1 MQITKKRNKLAL
13 RVTLSLLIGTSLY
26 LGSPATTFAVPGANE
41 LPTGG
46 SVIVG
51 SATIA
56 NPSTGL
62 MNIEQSTT
70 TPYALIN
77 WEKFNIGSN
86 ATVNITQHKSSD
98 ILVNNVVQNNLSEI
112 YGNLNA
118 TGNVVLINPN
128 GVLFSGAKV
137 NVGGFVASTAKL
149 ADETATSFPGFATD
163 GTSQGNIDVT
173 NSTINA
179 GIGAV
184 IANTSALRLPS
195 DYAIGLG
202 VFNDEI
208 RLVANGNVNINAG
221 TTLQAVDQTTVT
233 TKNTLGVE
241 EYSVADSTSTSRSRV
256 LLRADANTDDYG
268 TVTMNGKP
276 VINTN
281 SLAIYYNP
289 EIKEIATTQ
298 DGVQYSKKDYTKEQ
312 DFSSQYTSNATTG
325 KLVSAA
331 TDNTYAKATQTDLS
345 AVPVKADAYM
355 LVNNVAQLQDISDSE
370 TGNLSGKYA
379 LGKDINAKGD
389 TAAYYDKVN
398 GILYRSDKDGK
409 IAAISTNDGGTF
421 TDATTKVIGDKTI
434 KNASGTVSDGTY
446 NYNGSATSDS
456 TYTLAADAAI
466 TSSSYN
472 RDSSGNLI
480 TRNSDGTTVIG
491 NTVNTAGNAYIIS
504 GNNVTVNGNIYS
516 ISGSTVTTV
525 QGGVTYIINGST
537 VTGVDVSNNTVTIPS
552 ATQTQLLS
560 LAGSVKDA
568 QSTYT
573 SVQTVN
579 MAMNTFA
586 TAANVAKPSLATALT
601 QFNALNTTAINQPA
615 KSIDSSKWN
624 DNKGFNPIGDTDA
637 DKAFKGS
644 FDGYDGDTVHG
655 ISNLTIKRADED
667 NVGLFGVTD
676 GASLRRVVLNNAVV
690 EGKSNVGAL
699 VGHMKSSTVSSS
711 ATYGGSVTSTTAGSA
726 NIGGLVGLAD
736 ASSINSAYNSA
747 TVTGKNDDGSVNISN
762 VGGIAGQAAN
772 STVSGVI
779 NAGNIYGEKSTGG
792 LVGNINNSTIP
803 ADSSKTVANSYNK
816 GQVSGIDNTGGIA
829 GEATNASFDTVY
841 NTNEASTLSGNLA
854 ALNTNSATIKAYYA
868 ESQNQSKFGK
878 VTGTGQNTGGIIGLA
893 NNTTIDNTYNA
904 GNVTGTTNTGGLVGQ
919 ITGASSKITNA
930 YNADNN
936 TVIRETFTGGLPDA
950 VKAITNGSNVTEE
963 DVRYYSFY
971 TVDSSGKPTY
981 YYFIPTLENDTVG
994 KSKTQGAKGY
1004 YVLADGSIVNPDN
1017 ANNTDY
1023 YAPNENRYYM
1033 NRMGYLDANVTGTAN
1048 TGGLV
1053 GNLSDGTIDTTYN
1066 AGTVAGSAGTSG
1078 GLVGTMS
1085 GGTLK
1090 NSFYVTGTDA
1100 STGKAFSN
1108 QIKAVGSKT
1117 SGEVAANIKSE
1128 GQDIKL
1134 MRQGTNVKS
1143 LGDNATNNTN
1153 WIGIIQD
1160 TTQGGLYV
1168 YTTTPT
1174 EVDATVDEGT
1184 VRYFTPDEGLFTV
1197 AANGNHVAIL
1207 QPVEGTTDKFKS
1219 LENGKTYTLTTDG
1232 SGTSTFKAAEETDI
1246 TIYKRMVSSNQG
1258 DNWLIYENS
1267 SLPLLQ
1273 AYLNNTGLDRVF
1285 EYDSTTHNLVTQD
1298 VDHLYGRADFN
1309 DGAGKNVWTDGYTES
1324 GEHPGSSQYRYDR
1337 SSIWSPQHAYQIDPK
1352 AQIVIL
1358 PKNMTVTVTG
1368 NKTYGNHALTGY
1380 YVQVGSNYYKVTD
1393 TNDLISYPDGY
1404 YYESVALANGETITS
1419 KATAEG
1425 KYLVTINGFVDGE
1438 GILTT
1443 GQTKDVV
1450 SGLVTMMKN
1459 STKGND
1465 FFYEDISN
1473 GKKDTLQTD
1482 AGSYSFTQDLKIDK
1496 DTTLNSLGGLTADN
1510 RNYNITYTGQ
1520 ENVDKANLYYTV
1532 DGVRDYG
1539 KDNSDSNGE
1548 YKFTLAGIDG
1558 AIGNDGSYTSTEGYL
1573 KAWDQDKLVGM
1584 TANDITAFLNKSG
1597 LTYSIEGNADGSS
1610 VITIDNK
1617 AHVIVDS
1624 TGKVTSYDV
1633 TSFSPNPAFNSAAL
1647 SKNYNL
1653 VWKAENAN
1661 TTLKTNTAQNTFG
1674 TMAAAIDKSTMTLK
1688 PIDLNVTVIGERNYG
1703 DIMSTSDS
1711 IVYGSTAADS
1721 KWAVNANGYAD
1732 NSRDNS
1738 RDNSSTVL
1746 NKTVLQTLLNLV
1758 ERLPENTLN
1767 KIDATT
1773 FVKRDGAGNVTVY
1786 DLKAGTEYTGSLI
1799 DVATLFTKTDGTDNR
1814 TVVFNPSTT
1823 NNQILNSAYKYD
1835 YLVKNGNHSLKIK
1848 PIDLTI
1854 LTNGSKIYGQNND
1867 SIAYGYTY
1875 NGLKNFDVDD
1885 YDTYLKNN
1893 ATYTSSPAS
1902 RITATTDAGSYG
1914 TKNGDG
1920 QKAINTTIQ
1929 NTGTT
1934 DYNNIANNYNVK
1946 FADTL
1951 TIKKRALALNTEGSK
1966 VYGNFN
1972 PTTGFAYTSNI
1983 GTADNTTGLMSWDN
1997 TSLQNG
2003 SSTTVGG
2010 GITQQTGVGEYGT
2023 QATNSKVLN
2032 TSVTANIAKNYD
2044 ITYTDKFTIN
2054 KRQLTVNTEGSKT
2067 YGTINPSTGFTYTTD
2082 ASTANSGLMSWDSGI
2097 FSGAS
2102 TDVDSS
2108 ITNESNAGVYG
2119 TKGSQSPNTSVLH
2132 TTLNQ
2137 AAITNNYDIKYA
2149 DKFTIDKAAL
2159 KILTEGN
2166 RIYGQGNDK
2175 INYSYSNSGLT
2186 DFDKLAYDAYLENTG
2201 TFSKSTASGITDQT
2215 NAGKYG
2221 TKDANATQAL
2231 ITDFANKSGAEYSDL
2246 STNYNIAFDDTLTI
2260 NKRQLTVNT
2269 DGSKTY
2275 GSANPTTGF
2284 TYTSNSCSATNTTGL
2299 MNWDNALLQN
2309 STTVVEG
2316 LNERSDAGVYGTEG
2330 AQTPNSKVLNT
2341 TTVADLNKNYDI
2353 TLTDKF
2359 TINKKDLTYAY
2370 AGTREY
2376 GRDNAT
2382 GSYDDPTFSGL
2393 TNWDTVTSDDYALSN
2408 EADRATNVGNYS
2420 DRLKVDLTGDVFKN
2434 YNISG
2439 TTSLEVTKADFTY
2452 VADHTE
2458 YWQGQQIPKQTGRVF
2473 NSHGEDVSDFVGT
2486 VAWTTPATRYSSPDY
2501 YEIIGSGSADNSGNY
2516 GVFQYGET
2524 GAYNNFEPVFTD
2536 ERDNFSALKIKA
2548 NQTLN
2553 YAEIYGP
2560 WGHYRKPQLDIRYLT
2575 SKSTEGINRNWPDDA
2590 QEKGTF
2596 TFIGNSP
2603 KK

>member
-1 MQITKKRNKLAL
+1 MQIAKKRNKLAL

-26 LGSPATTFAVPGANE
+26 LGSVSTTFAVPGANE

-46 SVIVG
+46 SIVIAD
-51 SATIA
+51 SATIT
-56 NPSTGL
+56 NPSTGI
-62 MNIEQSTT
+62 MNILQGTNV
-70 TPYALIN
+70 PYALIN
-77 WEKFNIGSN
+77 WQTFNIGQN

-149 ADETATSFPGFATD
+149 ANETATSFPGFATN
-163 GTSQGNIDVT
+163 GTTQGNIDVT

-184 IANTSALRLPS
+184 IANTSALNLPS

-208 RLVANGNVNINAG
+208 RLIANGNVNINAG

-276 VINTN
+276 VINTS

-289 EIKEIATTQ
+289 EIKGIATTQ
-298 DGVQYSKKDYTKEQ
+298 DSVQYSKKDYTKEQ
-312 DFSSQYTSNATTG
+312 DFSNQYTSNATTG

-331 TDNTYAKATQTDLS
+331 ADNTYAKATQTGRS
-345 AVPVKADAYM
+345 ADPVKADAYM
-355 LVNNVAQLQDISDSE
+355 LVNNIAQLQDISDSE

-379 LGKDINAKGD
+379 LGKDINATAD
-389 TAAYYDKVN
+389 TAAYYDKTN
-398 GILYRSDKDGK
+398 NILYRSDKDGK

-421 TDATTKVIGDKTI
+421 TDATTKVIAGKTI
-434 KNASGTVSDGTY
+434 TNTGSTVSDGTY
-446 NYNGSATSDS
+446 NYNGSTTSDS
-456 TYTLAADAAI
+456 TYTLATDGSI
-466 TSSSYN
+466 TSSVYN
-472 RDSSGNLI
+472 RDATGNVI
-480 TRNSDGTTVIG
+480 IRNSDGTTISG
-491 NTVNTAGNAYIIS
+491 NTVNTAGN
-504 GNNVTVNGNIYS
+504 TYS
-516 ISGSTVTTV
+516 ISGNSVTTNGEMYNITASTVTTV
-525 QGGVTYIINGST
+525 QGGITYTITGST
-537 VTGVDVSNNTVTIPS
+537 VTGVDASNNPVTIPS
-552 ATQTQLLS
+552 DTQTQLLG
-560 LAGSVKDA
+560 LASSVKDA

-573 SVQTVN
+573 SAQTVN
-579 MAMNTFA
+579 TAMNTFA
-586 TAANVAKPSLATALT
+586 TGANAAKPALATALT

-981 YYFIPTLENDTVG
+981 YYFVPTLENGTVG
-994 KSKTQGAKGY
+994 KSDTQGAKGY

-1017 ANNTDY
+1017 ASNNTY
-1023 YAPNENRYYM
+1023 YVANENRYYM
-1033 NRMGYLDANVTGTAN
+1033 NRMGYLDANVKGTTS

-1053 GNLSDGTIDTTYN
+1053 GNMSDGTIDTTYN
-1066 AGTVAGSAGTSG
+1066 AGTVAGTTASSG

-1174 EVDATVDEGT
+1174 DVDATINGST
-1184 VRYFTPDEGLFTV
+1184 VRYFTPEEGLFTL

-1232 SGTSTFKAAEETDI
+1232 SGTNTFKADGEADI

-1285 EYDSTTHNLVTQD
+1285 EYDGTTHNLVTQD

-1358 PKNMTVTVTG
+1358 PKDMTVKVTG
-1368 NKTYGNHALTGY
+1368 NKTYGNYALTGY
-1380 YVQVGSNYYKVTD
+1380 YVAVGSNYYKVID
-1393 TNDLISYPDGY
+1393 TNDLVTYPDGY
-1404 YYESVALANGETITS
+1404 YYEKVILTNGETIAA
-1419 KATAEG
+1419 KANAEG
-1425 KYLVTINGFVDGE
+1425 KYLVTINGFMQGE
-1438 GILTT
+1438 GILTD
-1443 GQTKDVV
+1443 GQTKDVM

-1459 STKGND
+1459 STEGNN
-1465 FFYEDISN
+1465 FVYEDISN
-1473 GKKDTLQTD
+1473 GTKDTLQLD
-1482 AGSYSFTQDLKIDK
+1482 AGNYNFSSG
-1496 DTTLNSLGGLTADN
+1496 SLGGLEADH
-1510 RNYNITYTGQ
+1510 RNYNISYAGQ
-1520 ENVDKANLYYTV
+1520 ETIGKANLYYTV

-1539 KDNSDSNGE
+1539 KTNLDRNGE
-1548 YKFTLAGIDG
+1548 YKFTLVGIDDAVGTNG
-1558 AIGNDGSYTSTEGYL
+1558 AYTSTEGYL

-1584 TANDITAFLNKSG
+1584 TANDVTAFLNKNG
-1597 LTYSIEGNADGSS
+1597 LTYSIQGKADGGS

-1617 AHVIVDS
+1617 THVIVDS

-1633 TSFSPNPAFNSAAL
+1633 TSFGPNPAFNSAAL

-1674 TMAAAIDKSTMTLK
+1674 TTAAAVDKSTMTLK
-1688 PIDLNVTVIGERNYG
+1688 PVDLNVTINGERKYG
-1703 DIMSTSDS
+1703 DNMSASDS
-1711 IVYGSTAADS
+1711 IVYGSTAADG
-1721 KWAVNANGYAD
+1721 KWAVNADGMAANG
-1732 NSRDNS
+1732 RDNVG
-1738 RDNSSTVL
+1738 NTATNNTVV
-1746 NKTVLQTLLNLV
+1746 NKTSLQAILDLV
-1758 ERLPENTLN
+1758 EGLPENTLN

-1773 FVKRDGAGNVTVY
+1773 FVKRDAAGNVTVY
-1786 DLKAGTEYTGSLI
+1786 DLKTGTEYTGSI
-1799 DVATLFTKTDGTDNR
+1799 INIATLFTKTEGTDNR
-1814 TVVFNPSTT
+1814 TVVFDPSAT

-1867 SIAYGYTY
+1867 DIAYGYTY
-1875 NGLKNFDVDD
+1875 NGLKDFDTDD
-1885 YDTYLKNN
+1885 HDTYLKNN
-1893 ATYTSSPAS
+1893 TTYTSSPDS
-1902 RITATTDAGSYG
+1902 RITSTSDAGVYG
-1914 TKNGDG
+1914 TQNGDG

-1929 NTGTT
+1929 NTGSTE
-1934 DYNNIANNYNVK
+1934 YNNIANNYNIK

-1951 TIKKRALALNTEGSK
+1951 TINKRALELNTEGSK
-1966 VYGNFN
+1966 VYGNIN
-1972 PTTGFAYTSNI
+1972 PTTGFTYTTNT
-1983 GTADNTTGLMSWDN
+1983 GTADNTTGLMNWDN
-1997 TSLQNG
+1997 ASLQNG

-2010 GITQQTGVGEYGT
+2010 GTSQQTGAGEYGT
-2023 QATNSKVLN
+2023 QATNGSKVLN
-2032 TSVTANIAKNYD
+2032 TSVAANIANNYD

-2054 KRQLTVNTEGSKT
+2054 KRQLTVNTEGTKT
-2067 YGTINPSTGFTYTTD
+2067 YGTVNPTTGFTYTTD
-2082 ASTANSGLMSWDSGI
+2082 AGTANSGLMSWDSNI

-2102 TDVDSS
+2102 STVDGS
-2108 ITNESNAGVYG
+2108 ITNESNAGIYG
-2119 TKGSQSPNTSVLH
+2119 TKGTQSPNTEVLH

-2137 AAITNNYDIKYA
+2137 DAITNNYDIAYA
-2149 DKFTIDKAAL
+2149 DKFTINKASL
-2159 KILTEGN
+2159 QIITEGN

-2186 DFDKLAYDAYLENTG
+2186 DFDKLAYDTYLANTN
-2201 TFSKSTASGITDQT
+2201 TFSKDTTAGITNQSD
-2215 NAGKYG
+2215 AGKYG
-2221 TKDANATQAL
+2221 TKDANGTQAL
-2231 ITDFANKSGAEYSDL
+2231 NTDFANKAGTEYSDL
-2246 STNYNIAFDDTLTI
+2246 STNYNITFDDTLTI

-2269 DGSKTY
+2269 EGSKTY

-2284 TYTSNSCSATNTTGL
+2284 TYTSNTGTADNTTGL
-2299 MNWDNALLQN
+2299 MTWDNTLLQN

-2316 LNERSDAGVYGTEG
+2316 LDERSNAGVYGTEG
-2330 AQTPNSKVLNT
+2330 SQIPNNKVLNT
-2341 TTVADLNKNYDI
+2341 TTVANLNKNYDI
-2353 TLTDKF
+2353 THTDKF

-2370 AGTREY
+2370 TGTREY

-2382 GSYDDPTFSGL
+2382 GSYNNPIFNGL
-2393 TNWDTVTSDDYALSN
+2393 TAWDSATSADYTLSN
-2408 EADRATNVGNYS
+2408 EAERTTNVGTHS
-2420 DRLKVDLTGDVFKN
+2420 DKLKVELTGDVFKN

-2439 TTSLEVTKADFTY
+2439 TTALEITKADFTY

-2458 YWQGQQIPKQTGRVF
+2458 YWQGQQIPQQTGRVY
-2473 NSHGEDVSDFVGT
+2473 NSHGEDVSDLVGT
-2486 VAWTTPATRYSSPDY
+2486 VAWTTPATRYSSPGY

-2516 GVFQYGET
+2516 NVFQYGNT
-2524 GAYNNFEPVFTD
+2524 GAYSDFEPAFTD
-2536 ERDNFSALKIKA
+2536 ARDNFTALKIKA

-2553 YAEIYGP
+2553 YGEIYGP
-2560 WGHYRKPQLDIRYLT
+2560 WGNYRKPQLDIRYLT
-2575 SKSTEGINRNWPDDA
+2575 SKSTEGINRDWSDSA
-2590 QEKGTF
+2590 QDKGTF
-2596 TFIGNSP
+2596 TFISNSQ

>member
-1 MQITKKRNKLAL
+1 MQIAKKRSKLAL

-26 LGSPATTFAVPGANE
+26 LGSVSTTFAVPGINE
-41 LPTGG
+41 IPTGG
-46 SVIVG
+46 TVAVG
-51 SATIA
+51 KADIT

-62 MNIEQSTT
+62 MNINQWAT

-77 WEKFNIGSN
+77 WGKFNIGSN
-86 ATVNITQHKSSD
+86 STVNITQHQSSD
-98 ILVNNVVQNNLSEI
+98 VLVNNVIGNNLSEI
-112 YGNLNA
+112 YGKLNA

-173 NSTINA
+173 NSTIKA

-184 IANTSALRLPS
+184 IANTSSLSLPS

-208 RLVANGNVNINAG
+208 RLIANGNVNINAG
-221 TTLQAVDQTTVT
+221 STLQAVDQTTVT
-233 TKNTLGVE
+233 TENTLGVE

-256 LLRADANTDDYG
+256 LLRADANADDYG
-268 TVTMNGKP
+268 TVTMNGNP
-276 VINTN
+276 VINT
-281 SLAIYYNP
+281 STLAVYYNP

-312 DFSSQYTSNATTG
+312 NFSGQYTSNATTG
-325 KLVSAA
+325 KLISADA
-331 TDNTYAKATQTDLS
+331 AQPYAQATQKDRS
-345 AVPVKADAYM
+345 VGSVNADSYM
-355 LVNNVAQLQDISDSE
+355 LVNNIAQLQDISDAT
-370 TGNLSGKYA
+370 TGNLNGKYA
-379 LGKDINAKGD
+379 LGKDINATGD
-389 TAAYYDKVN
+389 TAAFYDRTN
-398 GILYRSDKDGK
+398 GILYSPDKNGN
-409 IAAISTNDGGTF
+409 IVAASTSDGGTF
-421 TDATTKVIGDKTI
+421 TNATTKVIAGKTI
-434 KNASGTVSDGTY
+434 THTSGKVSDGTY
-446 NYNGSATSDS
+446 SYDGSATSGS
-456 TYTLAADAAI
+456 TYTLAADGSIA
-466 TSSSYN
+466 SSVYN
-472 RDSSGNLI
+472 RDASGNII
-480 TRNSDGTTVIG
+480 TRNSDGTTING
-491 NTVNTAGNAYIIS
+491 NTVNTAGNTYIIS
-504 GNNVTVNGNIYS
+504 NNNITTSGNMYT

-525 QGGVTYIINGST
+525 QGGITYTITGST
-537 VTGVDVSNNTVTIPS
+537 VTGVDVSSNPVTLPS
-552 ATQTQLLS
+552 DTQTQLLS
-560 LAGSVKDA
+560 LASSVKDA

-573 SVQTVN
+573 SAQTVN
-579 MAMNTFA
+579 TAMNTFA
-586 TAANVAKPSLATALT
+586 AGANAAKPALATALT
-601 QFNALNTTAINQPA
+601 QFNALYTSAINQPA
-615 KSIDSSKWN
+615 PKIDSSKWN
-624 DNKGFNPIGDTDA
+624 ANKGFNPIGDTDTN
-637 DKAFKGS
+637 KSFKGS

-676 GASLRRVVLNNAVV
+676 GASIRRIVLNNAAI
-690 EGKSNVGAL
+690 EGKSNVGTL
-699 VGHMKSSTVSSS
+699 VGQMTGTKVSSS
-711 ATYGGSVTSTTAGSA
+711 ATYGGTVTSTTAGST
-726 NIGGLVGLAD
+726 NIGGLVGLAEGS
-736 ASSINSAYNSA
+736 SSISASYNSA
-747 TVTGKNDDGSVNISN
+747 TVTGKNDDGSINISN
-762 VGGIAGQAAN
+762 VGGIAGQLAN
-772 STVSGVI
+772 SNVSGVI
-779 NAGNIYGEKSTGG
+779 NTGTIYGEKSTGG
-792 LVGNINNSTIP
+792 LVGNVKNDNMPTTT
-803 ADSSKTVANSYNK
+803 KTLANSYNK

-829 GEATNASFDTVY
+829 GEATNASLDTVY

-854 ALNTNSATIKAYYA
+854 ALNTDRTAIKAYFA
-868 ESQNQSKFGK
+868 DSQNKSKYGK
-878 VTGTGQNTGGIIGLA
+878 VTGSGENTGGIIGLA
-893 NNTTIDNTYNA
+893 NNTTIGKAYNA

-919 ITGASSKITNA
+919 MTGVSSNITNA

-936 TVIRETFTGGLPDA
+936 TVIREKFTGGLPDA
-950 VKAITNGSNVTEE
+950 VKNITSSSNVTEE

-971 TVDSSGKPTY
+971 TLDGSGNPTY

-994 KSKTQGAKGY
+994 TSKTQGAKGY
-1004 YVLADGSIVNPDN
+1004 YVLADGTRVNPDN
-1017 ANNTDY
+1017 STDNAY
-1023 YAPNENRYYM
+1023 YSLNKDRYYM

-1053 GNLSDGTIDTTYN
+1053 GNMTDGTIDTTYN
-1066 AGTVAGSAGTSG
+1066 AGTVAGSSGTSG

-1090 NSFYVTGTDA
+1090 NSFYVTGTDT
-1100 STGKAFSN
+1100 STGKKFSN
-1108 QIKAVGSKT
+1108 QVAAVGSNT
-1117 SGEVAANIKSE
+1117 GGTINANTASD

-1134 MRQGTNVKS
+1134 MRQGTNVKQ

-1174 EVDATVDEGT
+1174 EVDAAVNEGT
-1184 VRYFTPDEGLFTV
+1184 VRYFTQDEGLFTL

-1207 QPVEGTTDKFKS
+1207 QPVKDTTDQFKS
-1219 LENGKTYTLTTDG
+1219 LENGKTYTLTTDEN
-1232 SGTSTFKAAEETDI
+1232 GTNTFKAAGETDI
-1246 TIYKRMVSSNQG
+1246 IIYKRMVSSNQG

-1273 AYLNNTGLDRVF
+1273 AYLANTGLDRVF
-1285 EYDSTTHNLVTQD
+1285 EYDGTTHNLVTQD

-1324 GEHPGSSQYRYDR
+1324 GEHKGSSQYRYDR

-1380 YVQVGSNYYKVTD
+1380 YVQVGSNYYKVID
-1393 TNDLISYPDGY
+1393 TNDLVTYPDGY
-1404 YYESVALANGETITS
+1404 YYEKVTLTNGETIAA
-1419 KATAEG
+1419 KANAEG
-1425 KYLVTINGFVDGE
+1425 KYLVTINGFMQGE
-1438 GILTT
+1438 GILTD
-1443 GQTKDVV
+1443 GQTKDVM

-1459 STKGND
+1459 STKGNS
-1465 FFYEDISN
+1465 FVYEDIAN

-1482 AGSYSFTQDLKIDK
+1482 AGNYGFTSG
-1496 DTTLNSLGGLTADN
+1496 SLGGLEADH
-1510 RNYNITYTGQ
+1510 RNYNISYAGQ
-1520 ENVDKANLYYTV
+1520 ETIGKANLYYTV

-1539 KDNSDSNGE
+1539 KTNLDSNGE
-1548 YKFTLAGIDG
+1548 YKFTLVGIDD
-1558 AIGNDGSYTSTEGYL
+1558 AVGNDGLYTSTEGYL

-1584 TANDITAFLNKSG
+1584 TANDITSFLNKNG
-1597 LTYSIEGNADGSS
+1597 LTYSIQGKADGGS

-1617 AHVIVDS
+1617 AHVILDS

-1633 TSFSPNPAFNSAAL
+1633 TSFSPNPAFISAAL

-1674 TMAAAIDKSTMTLK
+1674 TTAAAIDKSTMTLK
-1688 PIDLNVTVIGERNYG
+1688 PIDLNVTINGERSYG
-1703 DIMSTSDS
+1703 DNMSTSDS
-1711 IVYGSTAADS
+1711 IVYGSTASDG
-1721 KWAVNANGYAD
+1721 KWAVNANGYAS
-1732 NSRDNS
+1732 NGRDNS
-1738 RDNSSTVL
+1738 NTVL

-1758 ERLPENTLN
+1758 EGLPENMLN

-1773 FVKRDGAGNVTVY
+1773 FVKRDGSGNVTVY
-1786 DLKAGTEYTGSLI
+1786 DLKTGTEYTGSI
-1799 DVATLFTKTDGTDNR
+1799 INIATLFTKTEGTDNR
-1814 TVVFNPSTT
+1814 TVVFDPSAT

-1867 SIAYGYTY
+1867 DIAYGYTY
-1875 NGLKNFDVDD
+1875 NGLKDFDTDD
-1885 YDTYLKNN
+1885 HDTYLKNN
-1893 ATYTSSPAS
+1893 TTYTSSPDS
-1902 RITATTDAGSYG
+1902 RITSTSDAGVYG
-1914 TKNGDG
+1914 TQNGDG

-1929 NTGTT
+1929 NTGSTE
-1934 DYNNIANNYNVK
+1934 YNNIANNYNIK

-1951 TIKKRALALNTEGSK
+1951 TINKRALELNTEGSK
-1966 VYGNFN
+1966 VYGNIN
-1972 PTTGFAYTSNI
+1972 PTTGFTYTTNT
-1983 GTADNTTGLMSWDN
+1983 GTADNTTGLMNWDN
-1997 TSLQNG
+1997 ASLQNG

-2010 GITQQTGVGEYGT
+2010 GTSQQTGAGEYGT
-2023 QATNSKVLN
+2023 QATNGSKVLN
-2032 TSVTANIAKNYD
+2032 TSVAANIANNYD

-2067 YGTINPSTGFTYTTD
+2067 YGSVNPTTGFTYTTD
-2082 ASTANSGLMSWDSGI
+2082 TGTANSGLMSWDSNI

-2102 TDVDSS
+2102 STVDSS

-2119 TKGSQSPNTSVLH
+2119 TKGTQSPNTEVLH

-2137 AAITNNYDIKYA
+2137 NAITNNYDITYA
-2149 DKFTIDKAAL
+2149 DKFTINKASL
-2159 KILTEGN
+2159 QIITEGN

-2175 INYSYSNSGLT
+2175 INYSYSNKGLT
-2186 DFDKLAYDAYLENTG
+2186 DFDKLAYDTYLANTD
-2201 TFSKSTASGITDQT
+2201 TFSKDTTTGITTQSD
-2215 NAGKYG
+2215 AGKYG
-2221 TKDANATQAL
+2221 TKDANGTQAL
-2231 ITDFANKSGAEYSDL
+2231 NTDFANKAGTEYSDL
-2246 STNYNIAFDDTLTI
+2246 STNYNITFDDTLTI

-2269 DGSKTY
+2269 EGSKTY

-2284 TYTSNSCSATNTTGL
+2284 TYTSNSGSATNTTGL
-2299 MNWDNALLQN
+2299 MNWDNTLLQN

-2341 TTVADLNKNYDI
+2341 TTVAGLNKNYDI

-2393 TNWDTVTSDDYALSN
+2393 TNWDTVTPDDYALSN
-2408 EADRATNVGNYS
+2408 EADRATNVGTYS
-2420 DRLKVDLTGDVFKN
+2420 DKLKVDLTGDVFKN

-2452 VADHTE
+2452 VADHTG

-2473 NSHGEDVSDFVGT
+2473 NSHGEDVSDLVGT
-2486 VAWTTPATRYSSPDY
+2486 VAWTTPATRYSSPGY

-2516 GVFQYGET
+2516 NVFQYGST
-2524 GAYNNFEPVFTD
+2524 GAYNDFEPTFTD
-2536 ERDNFSALKIKA
+2536 GRDNFTALKIKA

-2553 YAEIYGP
+2553 YGEIYGP
-2560 WGHYRKPQLDIRYLT
+2560 WGNYRKPQLDIRYLT
-2575 SKSTEGINRNWPDDA
+2575 SKSTEGINRDWTDGEQP
-2590 QEKGTF
+2590 KGTF
-2596 TFIGNSP
+2596 NFIGNSQ
-2603 KK
+2603 K

>member
-1 MQITKKRNKLAL
+1 MQIAKKRNKLAL

-26 LGSPATTFAVPGANE
+26 LGSVSTTFAVPGINE
-41 LPTGG
+41 LPTGET
-46 SVIVG
+46 VIVG
-51 SATIA
+51 NATIT

-62 MNIEQSTT
+62 MNINQGAT

-86 ATVNITQHKSSD
+86 STVNITQHQSSD
-98 ILVNNVVQNNLSEI
+98 VLVNNVVSNNLSEI
-112 YGNLNA
+112 YGKLNA

-149 ADETATSFPGFATD
+149 ADETATSFPGFAEN
-163 GTSQGNIDVT
+163 GIAQGNIDVT
-173 NSTINA
+173 NSTIKA

-184 IANTSALRLPS
+184 IANTSALSLPS

-208 RLVANGNVNINAG
+208 RLIANGNVNINAG

-233 TKNTLGVE
+233 TENTLGVE

-256 LLRADANTDDYG
+256 LLRSDANADDYG
-268 TVTMNGKP
+268 TVTMNGNP
-276 VINTN
+276 VINT
-281 SLAIYYNP
+281 STLAIYYNP

-312 DFSSQYTSNATTG
+312 NFSGQYTSNATTG
-325 KLVSAA
+325 KLISADA
-331 TDNTYAKATQTDLS
+331 GQTYAQATQKARS
-345 AVPVKADAYM
+345 VAAVNADAYM
-355 LVNNVAQLQDISDSE
+355 LVNNIAQLQDISDAN
-370 TGNLSGKYA
+370 TGNLNGKYA
-379 LGKDINAKGD
+379 LGKDINATGD
-389 TAAYYDKVN
+389 TAAFYDQTN
-398 GILYRSDKDGK
+398 GILYRSDKNGN
-409 IAAISTNDGGTF
+409 IVAVSTSDGGTF
-421 TDATTKVIGDKTI
+421 TDATTKVIAGKTI
-434 KNASGTVSDGTY
+434 TNTGSTVSDGTY
-446 NYNGSATSDS
+446 NYNGSTTSDS
-456 TYTLAADAAI
+456 TYTLATDGSI
-466 TSSSYN
+466 TSSVYN
-472 RDSSGNLI
+472 RDATGNVI
-480 TRNSDGTTVIG
+480 IRNSDGTTISG
-491 NTVNTAGNAYIIS
+491 NTVNTAGN
-504 GNNVTVNGNIYS
+504 TYS
-516 ISGSTVTTV
+516 ISGNSVTTNGEMYNITASTVTTV
-525 QGGVTYIINGST
+525 QGGITYTITGST
-537 VTGVDVSNNTVTIPS
+537 VTGVDASNNPVTIPS
-552 ATQTQLLS
+552 DTQTQLLG
-560 LAGSVKDA
+560 LASSVKDA
-568 QSTYT
+568 QSTYN
-573 SVQTVN
+573 SAQTVN
-579 MAMNTFA
+579 TAMNTFA
-586 TAANVAKPSLATALT
+586 TGANAAKPALATALT

-624 DNKGFNPIGDTDA
+624 DNKGFNPIGDA
-637 DKAFKGS
+637 DTGKAFKGS

-655 ISNLTIKRADED
+655 ISNLTIKRTDED

-676 GASLRRVVLNNAVV
+676 GSSLRRVILNNAVI
-690 EGKSNVGAL
+690 EGQSNVGAL
-699 VGHMKSSTVSSS
+699 VGQMKGTTVSSS

-726 NIGGLVGLAD
+726 NIGGLVGLATD
-736 ASSINSAYNSA
+736 ASNINSAYNSA
-747 TVTGKNDDGSVNISN
+747 AVTGKNDDGSVNISN
-762 VGGIAGQAAN
+762 VGGIVGHLDN
-772 STVSGVI
+772 SNVSSVI
-779 NAGNIYGEKSTGG
+779 NAGTIYGEKSTGG
-792 LVGNINNSTIP
+792 LVGNVNNDTMP
-803 ADSSKTVANSYNK
+803 TNTKTLANSYNK

-854 ALNTNSATIKAYYA
+854 ALNTGNAAIKAYYVG
-868 ESQNQSKFGK
+868 SQNQSKSGK
-878 VTGTGQNTGGIIGLA
+878 ITGTGQNTGGLVGLA
-893 NNTTIDNTYNA
+893 ENTTIDKAYNA

-919 ITGASSKITNA
+919 MTGASGKITNA

-936 TVIRETFTGGLPDA
+936 TVIRETFASGLPDA
-950 VKAITNGSNVTEE
+950 VKNITSSSNVTEE

-971 TVDSSGKPTY
+971 SVDSSGNPTY
-981 YYFIPTLENDTVG
+981 YYFIPTLENGTVG
-994 KSKTQGAKGY
+994 KSDTQGVKGY

-1017 ANNTDY
+1017 STNNTNYVPAED
-1023 YAPNENRYYM
+1023 RYYM
-1033 NRMGYLDANVTGTAN
+1033 NRMGYLDANVTGIEN

-1053 GNLSDGTIDTTYN
+1053 GNMTNGMIDTTYN
-1066 AGTVAGSAGTSG
+1066 AGTVTGTAASSG

-1100 STGKAFSN
+1100 STGKEFSG
-1108 QIKAVGSKT
+1108 QTKAVGNQI
-1117 SGEVAANIKSE
+1117 SGTVASNIKSE

-1174 EVDATVDEGT
+1174 DVDATINGST
-1184 VRYFTPDEGLFTV
+1184 VRYFTPEEGLFTL

-1232 SGTSTFKAAEETDI
+1232 SGTNTFKADGEADI

-1285 EYDSTTHNLVTQD
+1285 EYDGTTHNLVTQD

-1358 PKNMTVTVTG
+1358 PKDMTVKVTG
-1368 NKTYGNHALTGY
+1368 NKTYGNYALTGY
-1380 YVQVGSNYYKVTD
+1380 YVAVGSNYYKVID
-1393 TNDLISYPDGY
+1393 TNDLVTYPDGY
-1404 YYESVALANGETITS
+1404 YYEKVILTNGETIAA
-1419 KATAEG
+1419 KANAEG
-1425 KYLVTINGFVDGE
+1425 KYLVTINGFMQGE
-1438 GILTT
+1438 GILTD
-1443 GQTKDVV
+1443 GQTKDVM

-1459 STKGND
+1459 STEGNN
-1465 FFYEDISN
+1465 FVYEDISN
-1473 GKKDTLQTD
+1473 GTKDTLQLD
-1482 AGSYSFTQDLKIDK
+1482 AGNYNFSSG
-1496 DTTLNSLGGLTADN
+1496 SLGGLEADH
-1510 RNYNITYTGQ
+1510 RNYNISYAGQ
-1520 ENVDKANLYYTV
+1520 ETIGKANLYYTV

-1539 KDNSDSNGE
+1539 KTNLDRNGE
-1548 YKFTLAGIDG
+1548 YKFTLVGIDDAVGTNG
-1558 AIGNDGSYTSTEGYL
+1558 AYTSTEGYL

-1584 TANDITAFLNKSG
+1584 TANDVTAFLNKNG
-1597 LTYSIEGNADGSS
+1597 LTYSIQGKADGGS

-1617 AHVIVDS
+1617 THVIVDS

-1633 TSFSPNPAFNSAAL
+1633 TSFGPNPAFNSAAL

-1674 TMAAAIDKSTMTLK
+1674 TTAAAVDKSTMTLK
-1688 PIDLNVTVIGERNYG
+1688 PVDLNVTINGERNYG
-1703 DIMSTSDS
+1703 DNMSTSDS
-1711 IVYGSTAADS
+1711 IIYASTASDG
-1721 KWAVNANGYAD
+1721 KWAVNANGYA
-1732 NSRDNS
+1732 SNS
-1738 RDNSSTVL
+1738 RDNSSTVI
-1746 NKTVLQTLLNLV
+1746 NKTVLQSLLNLV
-1758 ERLPENTLN
+1758 EGLPENTLN

-1867 SIAYGYTY
+1867 SITYGYTY

-1885 YDTYLKNN
+1885 YDTYLKDNT
-1893 ATYTSSPAS
+1893 TYNSSAAS
-1902 RITATTDAGSYG
+1902 RITSTSNAGVYG
-1914 TKNGDG
+1914 TQNGDS
-1920 QKAINTTIQ
+1920 QKAINTSIQ
-1929 NTGTT
+1929 NAGSTN
-1934 DYNNIANNYNVK
+1934 YNNIANNYNIK
-1946 FADTL
+1946 FA
-1951 TIKKRALALNTEGSK
+1951 
-1966 VYGNFN
+1966 
-1972 PTTGFAYTSNI
+1972 
-1983 GTADNTTGLMSWDN
+1983 
-1997 TSLQNG
+1997 
-2003 SSTTVGG
+2003 
-2010 GITQQTGVGEYGT
+2010 
-2023 QATNSKVLN
+2023 
-2032 TSVTANIAKNYD
+2032 
-2044 ITYTDKFTIN
+2044 
-2054 KRQLTVNTEGSKT
+2054 
-2067 YGTINPSTGFTYTTD
+2067 
-2082 ASTANSGLMSWDSGI
+2082 
-2097 FSGAS
+2097 
-2102 TDVDSS
+2102 
-2108 ITNESNAGVYG
+2108 
-2119 TKGSQSPNTSVLH
+2119 
-2132 TTLNQ
+2132 
-2137 AAITNNYDIKYA
+2137 
-2149 DKFTIDKAAL
+2149 
-2159 KILTEGN
+2159 
-2166 RIYGQGNDK
+2166 
-2175 INYSYSNSGLT
+2175 
-2186 DFDKLAYDAYLENTG
+2186 
-2201 TFSKSTASGITDQT
+2201 
-2215 NAGKYG
+2215 
-2221 TKDANATQAL
+2221 
-2231 ITDFANKSGAEYSDL
+2231 
-2246 STNYNIAFDDTLTI
+2246 DTLTI

-2269 DGSKTY
+2269 EGSKTY

-2284 TYTSNSCSATNTTGL
+2284 TYTSNTGTADNTTGL
-2299 MNWDNALLQN
+2299 MTWDNTLLQN

-2316 LNERSDAGVYGTEG
+2316 LDERSNAGVYGTEG
-2330 AQTPNSKVLNT
+2330 SQIPNNKVLNT
-2341 TTVADLNKNYDI
+2341 TTVANLNKNYDI
-2353 TLTDKF
+2353 THTDKF

-2370 AGTREY
+2370 TGTREY

-2382 GSYDDPTFSGL
+2382 GSYNNPIFNGL
-2393 TNWDTVTSDDYALSN
+2393 TAWDSATSADYTLSN
-2408 EADRATNVGNYS
+2408 EAERTTNVGTHS
-2420 DRLKVDLTGDVFKN
+2420 DKLKVELTGDVFKN

-2439 TTSLEVTKADFTY
+2439 TTALEITKADFTY

-2458 YWQGQQIPKQTGRVF
+2458 YWQGQQIPAQTGRVF
-2473 NSHGEDVSDFVGT
+2473 NSHGEDVSDLVGS
-2486 VAWTTPATRYSSPDY
+2486 VAWMTPATRYSSPGY

-2516 GVFQYGET
+2516 NVFQYGST
-2524 GAYNNFEPVFTD
+2524 GAYSDFEPAFTD
-2536 ERDNFSALKIKA
+2536 DRDNSTALKIKA

-2553 YAEIYGP
+2553 YGEIYGS
-2560 WGHYRKPQLDIRYLT
+2560 WGNYRKPQLDIRYLT
-2575 SKSTEGINRNWPDDA
+2575 SKSTEGINRDWSDSA
-2590 QEKGTF
+2590 QDKGTF
-2596 TFIGNSP
+2596 TFISNSQ

>member
-1 MQITKKRNKLAL
+1 MQIAKKRNKLAL

-26 LGSPATTFAVPGANE
+26 LGSVSTTFAVPGINE

-46 SVIVG
+46 TVIVG
-51 SATIA
+51 NATIT

-62 MNIEQSTT
+62 MNINQGAT

-86 ATVNITQHKSSD
+86 STVNITQHQSSD
-98 ILVNNVVQNNLSEI
+98 VLVNNVVSNNLSEI
-112 YGNLNA
+112 YGKLNA

-149 ADETATSFPGFATD
+149 ADETATSFPGFAEN
-163 GTSQGNIDVT
+163 GIAQGNIDVT
-173 NSTINA
+173 NSTIKA
-179 GIGAV
+179 GIGAI
-184 IANTSALRLPS
+184 IANTSVLSLPS

-208 RLVANGNVNINAG
+208 RLIANGNVNINAG

-233 TKNTLGVE
+233 TENTLGVE

-256 LLRADANTDDYG
+256 LLRSDANADDYG
-268 TVTMNGKP
+268 TVTMNGNP
-276 VINTN
+276 VINT
-281 SLAIYYNP
+281 STLAIYYNP

-312 DFSSQYTSNATTG
+312 NFSGQYTSNVTTG
-325 KLVSAA
+325 KLISADA
-331 TDNTYAKATQTDLS
+331 GQTYAQATQTAR
-345 AVPVKADAYM
+345 AVAAVNADAYM
-355 LVNNVAQLQDISDSE
+355 LVNNIAQLQDISDAN
-370 TGNLSGKYA
+370 TGNLNGKYA
-379 LGKDINAKGD
+379 LGKDINATGD
-389 TAAYYDKVN
+389 TAAFYDQTN
-398 GILYRSDKDGK
+398 GILYRSDKNGN
-409 IAAISTNDGGTF
+409 IVAVSTSDGGTF
-421 TDATTKVIGDKTI
+421 TDATTKVIAGKTI
-434 KNASGTVSDGTY
+434 TNTGSTVSDGTY
-446 NYNGSATSDS
+446 NYNGSTTSDS
-456 TYTLAADAAI
+456 TYTLATDGSI
-466 TSSSYN
+466 TSSVYN
-472 RDSSGNLI
+472 RDATGNVI
-480 TRNSDGTTVIG
+480 IRNSDGTTISG
-491 NTVNTAGNAYIIS
+491 NTVNTAGN
-504 GNNVTVNGNIYS
+504 TYS
-516 ISGSTVTTV
+516 ISGNSVTTNGEIYNITASTVTTV
-525 QGGVTYIINGST
+525 QGGITYTITGST
-537 VTGVDVSNNTVTIPS
+537 VTGFDASNNPVTIPS
-552 ATQTQLLS
+552 YTQTQLLD
-560 LAGSVKDA
+560 LASSVKDA

-573 SVQTVN
+573 SAQTVN
-579 MAMNTFA
+579 TAMNTFA
-586 TAANVAKPSLATALT
+586 TGANAAKTALATALI
-601 QFNALNTTAINQPA
+601 QFNALNTSAINQPA
-615 KSIDSSKWN
+615 LKIDSSKWN
-624 DNKGFNPIGDTDA
+624 ANKGFNPIGDTDA

-655 ISNLTIKRADED
+655 ISNLAIKRTDED

-676 GASLRRVVLNNAVV
+676 GSSLRRVILNNAVI

-699 VGHMKSSTVSSS
+699 VGQMKGTTVSSS

-726 NIGGLVGLAD
+726 NIGGLVGLATD
-736 ASSINSAYNSA
+736 ASNINSAYNSA
-747 TVTGKNDDGSVNISN
+747 SVTGKNDDGSVNISN
-762 VGGIAGQAAN
+762 LGGIVGHLDN
-772 STVSGVI
+772 SNVSSVI

-792 LVGNINNSTIP
+792 LVGNVNNDTMP
-803 ADSSKTVANSYNK
+803 TNTKTLANSYNK

-841 NTNEASTLSGNLA
+841 NTNESSTLSGNLA
-854 ALNTNSATIKAYYA
+854 ALNADLSAIKAYYA
-868 ESQNQSKFGK
+868 DSHNQSNSGK
-878 VTGTGQNTGGIIGLA
+878 ITGTGQNTGGLVGLA
-893 NNTTIDNTYNA
+893 ENTTIDKAYNA
-904 GNVTGTTNTGGLVGQ
+904 GNVTGTANTGGLVGQ
-919 ITGASSKITNA
+919 MTGSSSLITNA

-936 TVIRETFTGGLPDA
+936 TVIRETFASGLPDA
-950 VKAITNGSNVTEE
+950 VKNITSSSNVTEE

-971 TVDSSGKPTY
+971 SVDSSGNPTY
-981 YYFIPTLENDTVG
+981 YYFIPTLENGTVG
-994 KSKTQGAKGY
+994 KSDTQGAKGY

-1017 ANNTDY
+1017 STNNTNYVPTED
-1023 YAPNENRYYM
+1023 RYYM
-1033 NRMGYLDANVTGTAN
+1033 NRMGYLDANVTGTEN

-1053 GNLSDGTIDTTYN
+1053 GNMTNGMIDTTYN
-1066 AGTVAGSAGTSG
+1066 AGTVTGTAASSG

-1100 STGKAFSN
+1100 STGKEFSG
-1108 QIKAVGSKT
+1108 QTKAVGNQI
-1117 SGEVAANIKSE
+1117 SGTVASNIKSE

-1153 WIGIIQD
+1153 WIGVIQD

-1168 YTTTPT
+1168 YTTIQVD
-1174 EVDATVDEGT
+1174 VDAAVSNAT
-1184 VRYFTPDEGLFTV
+1184 VRYFTPDEGLFTL
-1197 AANGNHVAIL
+1197 AANGNRVAIL

-1232 SGTSTFKAAEETDI
+1232 NGTNTFKSDGEADI

-1285 EYDSTTHNLVTQD
+1285 EYDGTTHNLVTQD

-1358 PKNMTVTVTG
+1358 PKDMTVTVTG

-1404 YYESVALANGETITS
+1404 YYEVVALANGETIAG

-1443 GQTKDVV
+1443 GQTKDVI

-1459 STKGND
+1459 STKGNS
-1465 FFYEDISN
+1465 FVYEDIAN

-1482 AGSYSFTQDLKIDK
+1482 AGNYGFTSG
-1496 DTTLNSLGGLTADN
+1496 SLGGLEADHK
-1510 RNYNITYTGQ
+1510 NYNISYTGQ
-1520 ENVDKANLYYTV
+1520 ETIGKADLYYTV

-1539 KDNSDSNGE
+1539 KTNLDSNGE
-1548 YKFTLAGIDG
+1548 YNFTLVGVDDAVGT
-1558 AIGNDGSYTSTEGYL
+1558 DGSYTSTEGYL
-1573 KAWDQDKLVGM
+1573 KAWDQNKLVGM
-1584 TANDITAFLNKSG
+1584 TANDVTAFLNKNG
-1597 LTYSIEGNADGSS
+1597 LTYSIKGKADGGS
-1610 VITIDNK
+1610 VITIDNQ
-1617 AHVIVDS
+1617 AHVIVDN

-1633 TSFSPNPAFNSAAL
+1633 TSFSPNPAFNSSDL
-1647 SKNYNL
+1647 NKNYNL

-1661 TTLKTNTAQNTFG
+1661 TTLKTNTASNAFG
-1674 TMAAAIDKSTMTLK
+1674 TTTATVAKSTMTLK
-1688 PIDLNVTVIGERNYG
+1688 PIDLNVTITGERKYG
-1703 DIMSTSDS
+1703 DNMSASDS
-1711 IVYGSTAADS
+1711 IVYGSTAADG
-1721 KWAVNANGYAD
+1721 KWAVNADGMAANG
-1732 NSRDNS
+1732 RDNVG
-1738 RDNSSTVL
+1738 NTATNNTVV
-1746 NKTVLQTLLNLV
+1746 NKTSLQAILDLV
-1758 ERLPENTLN
+1758 EGLPENTLN

-1773 FVKRDGAGNVTVY
+1773 FVKRDAAGNVTVY
-1786 DLKAGTEYTGSLI
+1786 DLKTGTEYSGSII
-1799 DVATLFTKTDGTDNR
+1799 DIATMFTKTDGTDNR
-1814 TVVFNPSTT
+1814 TVVFDSSAA

-1867 SIAYGYTY
+1867 DITYGYTY
-1875 NGLKNFDVDD
+1875 NGLKKFDVDD

-1934 DYNNIANNYNVK
+1934 DYNNIANNYNIK
-1946 FADTL
+1946 FDDTF
-1951 TIKKRALALNTEGSK
+1951 TVSKRALALNTEGSK
-1966 VYGNFN
+1966 VYGNIN
-1972 PTTGFAYTSNI
+1972 PTTGFTYTTNT
-1983 GTADNTTGLMSWDN
+1983 GTADNTTGLMNWDN
-1997 TSLQNG
+1997 ASLQNG

-2010 GITQQTGVGEYGT
+2010 GTSQQTGAGEYGT
-2023 QATNSKVLN
+2023 QATNGSKVLN
-2032 TSVTANIAKNYD
+2032 TSVAANIANNYD

-2067 YGTINPSTGFTYTTD
+2067 YGSVNPTTGFTYTTD
-2082 ASTANSGLMSWDSGI
+2082 TGTANSGLMSWDSNI

-2102 TDVDSS
+2102 STVDSS

-2119 TKGSQSPNTSVLH
+2119 TKGTQSPNTEVLH

-2137 AAITNNYDIKYA
+2137 NAITNNYDITYA
-2149 DKFTIDKAAL
+2149 DKFTINKASL
-2159 KILTEGN
+2159 QIITEGN

-2175 INYSYSNSGLT
+2175 INYSYLNKGLT
-2186 DFDKLAYDAYLENTG
+2186 DFDKLAYDTYLANTD
-2201 TFSKSTASGITDQT
+2201 TFSKDTTTGITTQSD
-2215 NAGKYG
+2215 AGKYG
-2221 TKDANATQAL
+2221 TKDANGTQAL
-2231 ITDFANKSGAEYSDL
+2231 NTDFANKAGTEYSDL
-2246 STNYNIAFDDTLTI
+2246 STNYNITFDDTLTI

-2269 DGSKTY
+2269 EGSKTY

-2284 TYTSNSCSATNTTGL
+2284 TYTSNTGTADNTTGL
-2299 MNWDNALLQN
+2299 MTWDNTLLQN

-2316 LNERSDAGVYGTEG
+2316 LDERSNAGVYGTEG
-2330 AQTPNSKVLNT
+2330 SQIPNNKVLNT
-2341 TTVADLNKNYDI
+2341 TTVANLNKNYDI
-2353 TLTDKF
+2353 THTDKF

-2370 AGTREY
+2370 TGTREY

-2382 GSYDDPTFSGL
+2382 GSYNNPIFNGL
-2393 TNWDTVTSDDYALSN
+2393 TAWDSATSADYTLSN
-2408 EADRATNVGNYS
+2408 EAERTTNVGTHS
-2420 DRLKVDLTGDVFKN
+2420 EKLKVELIGDVFKN

-2439 TTSLEVTKADFTY
+2439 TTALEITKADFTY

-2458 YWQGQQIPKQTGRVF
+2458 YWQGQQIPAQTGRVF
-2473 NSHGEDVSDFVGT
+2473 NSHGEDVSDLVGS
-2486 VAWTTPATRYSSPDY
+2486 VAWMTSATRYSSPGY

-2516 GVFQYGET
+2516 NVFQYGNT
-2524 GAYNNFEPVFTD
+2524 GAYSDFEPAFTD
-2536 ERDNFSALKIKA
+2536 ARDNFTALKIKA

-2553 YAEIYGP
+2553 YGEIYGS
-2560 WGHYRKPQLDIRYLT
+2560 WGNYRKPQLDIRYLT
-2575 SKSTEGINRNWPDDA
+2575 SKSTEGINRDWTDGEQP
-2590 QEKGTF
+2590 KGTF
-2596 TFIGNSP
+2596 NFIGNSQ
-2603 KK
+2603 K

>member
-1 MQITKKRNKLAL
+1 M
-13 RVTLSLLIGTSLY
+13 
-26 LGSPATTFAVPGANE
+26 
-41 LPTGG
+41 
-46 SVIVG
+46 
-51 SATIA
+51 
-56 NPSTGL
+56 
-62 MNIEQSTT
+62 
-70 TPYALIN
+70 
-77 WEKFNIGSN
+77 
-86 ATVNITQHKSSD
+86 NITQHQSSD
-98 ILVNNVVQNNLSEI
+98 VLVNNVVSNNLSEI
-112 YGNLNA
+112 YGKLNA

-149 ADETATSFPGFATD
+149 ADETATSFPGFAEN
-163 GTSQGNIDVT
+163 GIAQGNIDVT
-173 NSTINA
+173 NSTIKA
-179 GIGAV
+179 GIGAI
-184 IANTSALRLPS
+184 IANTSVLSLPS

-208 RLVANGNVNINAG
+208 RLIANGNVNINAG

-233 TKNTLGVE
+233 TENTLGVE

-256 LLRADANTDDYG
+256 LLRSDANADDYG
-268 TVTMNGKP
+268 TVTMNGNP
-276 VINTN
+276 VINT
-281 SLAIYYNP
+281 STLAIYYNP

-312 DFSSQYTSNATTG
+312 NFSGQYTSNVTTG
-325 KLVSAA
+325 KLISADA
-331 TDNTYAKATQTDLS
+331 GQTYAQATQTAR
-345 AVPVKADAYM
+345 AVAAVNADAYM
-355 LVNNVAQLQDISDSE
+355 LVNNIAQLQDISDAN
-370 TGNLSGKYA
+370 TGNLNGKYA
-379 LGKDINAKGD
+379 LGKDINATGD
-389 TAAYYDKVN
+389 TAAFYDQTN
-398 GILYRSDKDGK
+398 GILYRSDKNGN
-409 IAAISTNDGGTF
+409 IVAVSTSDGGTF
-421 TDATTKVIGDKTI
+421 TDATTKVIAGKTI
-434 KNASGTVSDGTY
+434 TTTGSTVSDGTY
-446 NYNGSATSDS
+446 NYNGSTTSDS
-456 TYTLAADAAI
+456 TYTLAADGSI
-466 TSSSYN
+466 TSSVYN
-472 RDSSGNLI
+472 RDASGDVI
-480 TRNSDGTTVIG
+480 IRNSDGTTVIG

-586 TAANVAKPSLATALT
+586 TAANAAKPALATALT

-981 YYFIPTLENDTVG
+981 YYFVPTLENGTVG
-994 KSKTQGAKGY
+994 KSDTQGAKGY

-1017 ANNTDY
+1017 ASNNTY
-1023 YAPNENRYYM
+1023 YVANENRYYM
-1033 NRMGYLDANVTGTAN
+1033 NRMGYLDANVKGTTS

-1053 GNLSDGTIDTTYN
+1053 GNMSDGTIDTTYN
-1066 AGTVAGSAGTSG
+1066 AGTVAGTTASSG

-1090 NSFYVTGTDA
+1090 NSFYVTGTDG
-1100 STGKAFSN
+1100 STGKVFSN
-1108 QIKAVGSKT
+1108 QEKAVGNQT
-1117 SGEVAANIKSE
+1117 GGTVASNIESE

-1153 WIGIIQD
+1153 WIGVIQD

-1168 YTTTPT
+1168 YTTIQVD
-1174 EVDATVDEGT
+1174 VDAAVSNAT
-1184 VRYFTPDEGLFTV
+1184 VRYFTPDEGLFTL

-1232 SGTSTFKAAEETDI
+1232 NGTNTFKSDGEADI

-1285 EYDSTTHNLVTQD
+1285 EYDGTTHNLVTQD

-1404 YYESVALANGETITS
+1404 YYEVVALANGETIAG

-1443 GQTKDVV
+1443 GQTKDVI

-1459 STKGND
+1459 STKGNS
-1465 FFYEDISN
+1465 FVYEDIAN

-1482 AGSYSFTQDLKIDK
+1482 AGNYGFTSG
-1496 DTTLNSLGGLTADN
+1496 SLGGLEADHK
-1510 RNYNITYTGQ
+1510 NYNISYTGQ
-1520 ENVDKANLYYTV
+1520 ETIGKADLYYTV

-1539 KDNSDSNGE
+1539 KTNLDSNGE
-1548 YKFTLAGIDG
+1548 YNFTLVGVDDAVGT
-1558 AIGNDGSYTSTEGYL
+1558 DGSYTSTEGYL
-1573 KAWDQDKLVGM
+1573 KAWDQNKLVGM
-1584 TANDITAFLNKSG
+1584 TANDVTAFLNKSG
-1597 LTYSIEGNADGSS
+1597 IEYSIKGKADGGS

-1624 TGKVTSYDV
+1624 NGKVTSYDV
-1633 TSFSPNPAFNSAAL
+1633 TAFSPNPAFNSAGL

-1653 VWKAENAN
+1653 VWKPENAN
-1661 TTLKTNTAQNTFG
+1661 TNLKTNTAQNAFAT
-1674 TMAAAIDKSTMTLK
+1674 TTAAIDKSTMTLK
-1688 PIDLNVTVIGERNYG
+1688 PIDLNVTITGQRG
-1703 DIMSTSDS
+1703 
-1711 IVYGSTAADS
+1711 YGSNMGKNNSIIYTNGTAADG
-1721 KWAVNANGYAD
+1721 KWAVNVSGMAANGSD
-1732 NSRDNS
+1732 NAGNTTA
-1738 RDNSSTVL
+1738 NNTVV
-1746 NKTVLQTLLNLV
+1746 NKTSLQAILNLV
-1758 ERLPENTLN
+1758 EGLPENTLN
-1767 KIDATT
+1767 RIDATT
-1773 FVKRDGAGNVTVY
+1773 FVKRDGSGNVTVY
-1786 DLKAGTEYTGSLI
+1786 DLKTGTEYSGSVI
-1799 DVATLFTKTDGTDNR
+1799 NIATLFTKTDGTDNR
-1814 TVVFNPSTT
+1814 TVNFDPSTT

-1848 PIDLTI
+1848 PINLTI
-1854 LTNGSKIYGQNND
+1854 LTSGSKIYGQAND
-1867 SIAYGYTY
+1867 KIDYGYTY
-1875 NGLKNFDVDD
+1875 NGLKDFDSDD
-1885 YDTYLKNN
+1885 YDTYLKNSD
-1893 ATYTSSPAS
+1893 TYNKGTTAA
-1902 RITATTDAGSYG
+1902 ITEQTNFGNYG
-1914 TKNGDG
+1914 TKNADG
-1920 QKAINTTIQ
+1920 IQALITDFSNKAGN
-1929 NTGTT
+1929 
-1934 DYNNIANNYNVK
+1934 DYSDLTNNYNIK
-1946 FADTL
+1946 FGDTL
-1951 TIKKRALALNTEGSK
+1951 TVNKRKLTVDTTGSK
-1966 VYGNFN
+1966 VYGNAN
-1972 PTTGFAYTSNI
+1972 PTTGFTYTSNT
-1983 GTADNTTGLMSWDN
+1983 GTADNTTGLMSWDRDN
-1997 TSLQNG
+1997 KLLQN
-2003 SSTTVGG
+2003 STTVAEGLDEKSNAG
-2010 GITQQTGVGEYGT
+2010 AYGT
-2023 QATNSKVLN
+2023 RGDQATNTKVLN
-2032 TSVTANIAKNYD
+2032 TTTVADLNKNYD
-2044 ITYTDKFTIN
+2044 ITHTDKFTIN
-2054 KRQLTVNTEGSKT
+2054 QRQLTVNTEGRKT
-2067 YGTINPSTGFTYTTD
+2067 YGTTNPSTGFTYTTD
-2082 ASTANSGLMSWDSGI
+2082 AATANSGLMSWDSDI

-2102 TDVDSS
+2102 TAVDSS

-2119 TKGSQSPNTSVLH
+2119 TKGNQSPNTQLLH

-2137 AAITNNYDIKYA
+2137 NAITNNYAINYA

-2175 INYSYSNSGLT
+2175 ISYTYSSSGLT
-2186 DFDKLAYDAYLENTG
+2186 DFDKLAYDAYLENTD
-2201 TFSKSTASGITDQT
+2201 TFNKSTAAITEQSD
-2215 NAGKYG
+2215 AGKYG
-2221 TKDANATQAL
+2221 TKDANGTQAL
-2231 ITDFANKSGAEYSDL
+2231 ITNFSNKTAAEYSDL
-2246 STNYNIAFDDTLTI
+2246 ATNYDVTFADTLTI
-2260 NKRQLTVNT
+2260 DKRQLAVNT
-2269 DGSKTY
+2269 EGSKTY
-2275 GSANPTTGF
+2275 GNANPTTGF
-2284 TYTSNSCSATNTTGL
+2284 AYTSNTGSADNTTGL
-2299 MNWDNALLQN
+2299 MSWDSDNKLLQN

-2316 LNERSDAGVYGTEG
+2316 LNEQSNAGAYGTRG
-2330 AQTPNSKVLNT
+2330 DQATNTKVLNT

-2353 TLTDKF
+2353 TQTDKF
-2359 TINKKDLTYAY
+2359 TINKKDLTYNY
-2370 AGTREY
+2370 TGEREY
-2376 GRDNAT
+2376 GRENAT
-2382 GSYDDPTFSGL
+2382 GTYITPTFNGL
-2393 TNWDTVTSDDYALSN
+2393 TSWDAVAPADYALTN
-2408 EADRATNVGNYS
+2408 DADRTTSVSNYS
-2420 DRLKVDLTGDVFKN
+2420 DKLKVDLTGDVFKN

-2439 TTSLEVTKADFTY
+2439 TTSLEITKADFTY
-2452 VADHTE
+2452 VANHTE
-2458 YWQGQQIPKQTGRVF
+2458 YWQGQQIPSQTGRVF
-2473 NSHGEDVSDFVGT
+2473 NSHGEDVSDLVGT
-2486 VAWTTPATRYSSPDY
+2486 VAWMTPATRYSSPGY

-2516 GVFQYGET
+2516 NVFQYGST
-2524 GAYNNFEPVFTD
+2524 GAYNDFEPAFTD
-2536 ERDNFSALKIKA
+2536 DRDNFTALKIKA

-2553 YAEIYGP
+2553 YGEIYGP
-2560 WGHYRKPQLDIRYLT
+2560 WGNYRKPQLDIRYLT
-2575 SKSTEGINRNWPDDA
+2575 SKSTEGINRDWSDEEQP
-2590 QEKGTF
+2590 KGNL
-2596 TFIGNSP
+2596 TFIGNSQ
-2603 KK
+2603 K